1 MTQLLRFHGSM
12 DRNPAVE
19 RWFDAQRGEL
29 GEIARRWFN
38 VMRKCGHDVRE
49 VLHDG
54 HPTACIDDAAFG
66 YVSVFTSHVNVGFFR
81 GAALGDPAGLLIG
94 TGKFMRHV
102 KLQPAVPCNPNALAD
117 LINAAYVDM
126 KKRVQAELAD
136 TQVK

>member
-1 MTQLLRFHGSM
+1 M

-19 RWFDAQRGEL
+19 RWFDAHRGEL

-66 YVSVFTSHVNVGFFR
+66 YVSLFTFHVNVGFFR
-81 GAALGDPAGLLIG
+81 GAPLGDPAGLLIG

-102 KLQPAVPCNPNALAD
+102 KLQPAVPCNTSALAD

-126 KKRVQAELAD
+126 TKRVQAELAD
-136 TQVK
+136 SHVK